1 MQGEETIGDWTISQ
15 LIRWLQTQL
24 QQNPPISALTLGV
37 DNMQVNKQL
46 TCLDQIQFLQAQS
59 TVGSA
64 GSASALPANPQGY
77 IRILDYTGAVG
88 VIPYYK
94 AS

>member
-37 DNMQVNKQL
+37 DNVTVNKTL
-46 TCLDQIQFLQAQS
+46 TCIDQVQFLQAQT
-59 TVGSA
+59 TVGAA
-64 GSASALPANPQGY
+64 GGASALPATPAGY
-77 IRILDYTGAVG
+77 FAILDFTGAKKV
-88 VIPYYK
+88 VPYFNP
-94 AS
+94 